1 MSKQKNE
8 ESANFKQ
15 AFNQQ
20 ANRFYGMFRISTSAK
35 IVMSGLA
42 FIAVGYSFYNL
53 YDQYQESEGLR
64 DHIAV
69 IRLTGEMASGS
80 DTGDGTVIA
89 TALGK
94 AYRNPHAKAIII
106 EAESGGG
113 SPSDAITIYRQI
125 NELRNHQ
132 PKIKV
137 DKIVGGKLLPSNEIP
152 APLNPEFQ
160 AEAIK
165 TAKQEQEK
173 LKANTLSVLSTG
185 QGTFISNERYPYKPI
200 IVSVK
205 SICASACY
213 YAISPADAIYADSNA
228 LIGSIGVRMDH
239 WDVSQVMKTIG
250 LKNEPLTAGGNKD
263 SLDPYHPLSEKT
275 REFMQTQILDNMH
288 KQFIA
293 DVELA
298 RGKKILSPS
307 EAESVE
313 LYSGRVWPTPTAIQY
328 GLIDADVTP
337 VEVRSRMSAMY
348 GIKRFKNYNEPQRNL
363 RSALGMLASLTTS
376 VESLSQTTS
385 KLAES
390 VDSTSHPKLR

>member
-1 MSKQKNE
+1 MFKHNKE
-8 ESANFKQ
+8 TPANFKQ
-15 AFNQQ
+15 AFNHQ
-20 ANRFYGMFRISTSAK
+20 ANRFYGMFRISATAK
-35 IVMSGLA
+35 LAMSGLA
-42 FIAVGYSFYNL
+42 IIAVGYSFYNL
-53 YDQYQESEGLR
+53 YDQYQENEGLR

-69 IRLTGEMASGS
+69 IRLSGEMATGS

-125 NELRNHQ
+125 NALRNHQ
-132 PKIKV
+132 QNISVEKV
-137 DKIVGGKLLPSNEIP
+137 GETPVPQPSELFSQKKRNQE
-152 APLNPEFQ
+152 
-160 AEAIK
+160 
-165 TAKQEQEK
+165 EQEK
-173 LKANTLSVLSTG
+173 LKANTLSVIASG
-185 QGTFISNERYPYKPI
+185 QGKFITNDLYPYKPI

-213 YAISPADAIYADSNA
+213 YAVSPADAIYADSNA

-250 LKNEPLTAGGNKD
+250 LKNEPLVAGENKD
-263 SLDPYHPLSEKT
+263 SLDPYHPMSEKT
-275 REFMQTQILDNMH
+275 RDFMQKQILDNMH

-298 RGKKILSPS
+298 RGNKILNPKD
-307 EAESVE
+307 AESVA
-313 LYSGRVWPTPTAIQY
+313 LYSGRVWPTPTAIKY

-337 VEVRSRMSAMY
+337 VEVRSRLSAMY
-348 GIKRFKNYNEPQRNL
+348 GIQRFKNYNEPQRNL
-363 RSALGMLASLTTS
+363 RTALGMLASLTTS
-376 VESLSQTTS
+376 VESLTQSAS
-385 KLAES
+385 SLAES
-390 VDSTSHPKLR
+390 VNATSHPKLR